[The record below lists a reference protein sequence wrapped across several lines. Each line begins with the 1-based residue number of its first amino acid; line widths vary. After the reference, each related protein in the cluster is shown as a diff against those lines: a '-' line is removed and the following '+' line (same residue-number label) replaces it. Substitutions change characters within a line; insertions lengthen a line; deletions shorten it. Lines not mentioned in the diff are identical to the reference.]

1 MESAPIRRSPRDLY
15 AHIKVS
21 WYASERNRGIQEG
34 TELPRKFAVITAL
47 TLGAVMS
54 GAGVASAGDTHT
66 HVGGGDG
73 FASSPVVVNAPQ
85 AGVLIVNGT
94 LVDGRC
100 IAPWANGAIGDAIAS
115 NTDNAQCNTGK
126 IDQSHNAPYRGG
138 FLF

>member
-1 MESAPIRRSPRDLY
+1 
-15 AHIKVS
+15 
-21 WYASERNRGIQEG
+21 
-34 TELPRKFAVITAL
+34 
-47 TLGAVMS
+47 MS

-100 IAPWANGAIGDAIAS
+100 IASDGAIGDVIAP

-126 IDQSHNAPYRGG
+126 VDQSHNGPYRGG